1 MIRVSLSLSFFL
13 CLCLSLSLSLWSSP
27 RRTPAIPRP
36 STSSWARWTK
46 TTTGSWP
53 SSSSGSWSAS
63 WRARRAASASRRR
76 WSTRPQAANSKRKRG
91 ASAFSFTAP
100 TSATCVT
107 LQLTVCLSSGNF
119 EIKGFIVLKPSATD
133 TLPPVIHSPHY
144 MMSNPIHVWA
154 GVYYSLDLGAC
165 NPICVTAATT
175 RPSGPYLVPWG
186 FLMLCTKA
194 VQRQR
199 KQAAPRL
206 HRAACRVI
214 VFSQRLVILWCHGH
228 CALILTSRQSY
239 ARRLAPQLFYSPQA
253 CFNFSRNRQGAA
265 QPSCYKCRS
274 CDR

>member
-1 MIRVSLSLSFFL
+1 MIRVSSLSLSFFL
-13 CLCLSLSLSLWSSP
+13 CLCLSLSLSLSLWSSP

-76 WSTRPQAANSKRKRG
+76 RSTRPQAANSKRKRG

-186 FLMLCTKA
+186 FF
-194 VQRQR
+194 
-199 KQAAPRL
+199 
-206 HRAACRVI
+206 H
-214 VFSQRLVILWCHGH
+214 
-228 CALILTSRQSY
+228 ALYKS
-239 ARRLAPQLFYSPQA
+239 
-253 CFNFSRNRQGAA
+253 GAA
-265 QPSCYKCRS
+265 ATQTGSASSSPGGLSRYCFLATFGNPVVPRS
-274 CDR
+274 LCVNSDV